1 MSFQPPESSGG
12 FFFGLEHRGRGG
24 IAIRPAPAHRRAG
37 VNVSW
42 DILKILSDP
51 TRLRLLALLTREE
64 LSVAELQEILG
75 MGQSRI
81 SSQLALLRTVNLVT
95 DRREGKNAFYSF
107 RNHLPP
113 KSLALIRA
121 AIESVGELPVMAEDR
136 ENLDRILQKRRRTQE
151 QYFNLIAGRLGKN
164 YCPGR
169 SWEAI
174 GHLALRLTP
183 SIDIADLGAGEGLV
197 SQLLAHRARQV
208 WCIDN
213 SPRMVEVGTALARK
227 NGLANLA
234 YKLGDIEDV
243 PLPERSVDLA
253 ILSQALHHAQHPQRA
268 VDEAARILRPAGQ
281 LLVLDLNEHTFEKAR
296 ELYADV
302 WLGFKESALHGFL
315 KKAGFTKVEV
325 ATVAREAEEPFFET
339 LLASGMKPAK

>member
-1 MSFQPPESSGG
+1 M
-12 FFFGLEHRGRGG
+12 H
-24 IAIRPAPAHRRAG
+24 A
-37 VNVSW
+37 SW

-51 TRLRLLALLTREE
+51 TRLRLLALVSREE

-95 DRREGKNAFYSF
+95 DRREGTNAFYSL
-107 RNHLPP
+107 RANLPA
-113 KSLALIRA
+113 KTVALIKA
-121 AIESVGELPVMAEDR
+121 AIDSVAELPVMGEDR
-136 ENLDRILQKRRRTQE
+136 ESLDRALQKRRRTQE

-183 SIDIADLGAGEGLV
+183 AIDIADLGAGEGLV

-213 SPRMVEVGTALARK
+213 SPRMIDVGTELAKK
-227 NGLANLA
+227 NGLANLV
-234 YKLGDIEDV
+234 YKLGDIENV
-243 PLPERSVDLA
+243 PLPDKSVDLA
-253 ILSQALHHAQHPQRA
+253 ILSQALHHAQHPQAA
-268 VDEAARILRPAGQ
+268 VDEAFRILRPGGQ
-281 LLVLDLNEHTFEKAR
+281 LLVLDLNEHAFEKAR
-296 ELYADV
+296 EVYADV

-325 ATVAREAEEPFFET
+325 TTVARETTEPNFET
-339 LLASGMKPAK
+339 LLASGVKGGR

>member
-1 MSFQPPESSGG
+1 MET
-12 FFFGLEHRGRGG
+12 
-24 IAIRPAPAHRRAG
+24 
-37 VNVSW
+37 SW

-51 TRLRLLALLTREE
+51 TRVRLLALTQREE

-81 SSQLALLRTVNLVT
+81 SSQLALLRTVNFVT
-95 DRREGKNAFYSF
+95 DRREGKNAFYSC
-107 RNHLPP
+107 RSNLPA
-113 KSLALIRA
+113 KTLALIRA
-121 AIESVGELPVMAEDR
+121 ALDSVAELPTMAEDR
-136 ENLDRILQKRRRTQE
+136 ENLDRILQKRRRSQE

-164 YCPGR
+164 HCPGR

-183 SIDIADLGAGEGLV
+183 PIEIADLGAGEGLI

-234 YKLGDIEDV
+234 YKLGDIEQV
-243 PLPERSVDLA
+243 PLPDKSVDLA
-253 ILSQALHHAQHPQRA
+253 ILSQALHHARHPQAA
-268 VDEAARILRPAGQ
+268 VDEAARILRPGGRFSFSTSTSTPSSGRASSTPTSGS
-281 LLVLDLNEHTFEKAR
+281 VSRRAR
-296 ELYADV
+296 C
-302 WLGFKESALHGFL
+302 
-315 KKAGFTKVEV
+315 
-325 ATVAREAEEPFFET
+325 TV
-339 LLASGMKPAK
+339 S

>member
-1 MSFQPPESSGG
+1 MN
-12 FFFGLEHRGRGG
+12 
-24 IAIRPAPAHRRAG
+24 A
-37 VNVSW
+37 SW
-42 DILKILSDP
+42 DILKTLSDP
-51 TRLRLLALLTREE
+51 TRLRLLSLVAREE

-95 DRREGKNAFYSF
+95 DRREGKNAFYSL
-107 RNHLPP
+107 RANLPART
-113 KSLALIRA
+113 LALIRA
-121 AIESVGELPVMAEDR
+121 AIESVGELPVIGEDR

-151 QYFNLIAGRLGKN
+151 QYFNLIAGRLGRN

-183 SIDIADLGAGEGLV
+183 AIDIADLGAGEGLL

-213 SPRMVEVGTALARK
+213 SPRMVEVGTELAKK
-227 NGLANLA
+227 NGLANLT
-234 YKLGDIEDV
+234 YKLGDIEKV
-243 PLPERSVDLA
+243 PLPEKSVDLA
-253 ILSQALHHAQHPQRA
+253 ILSQALHHAQHPQVA
-268 VDEAARILRPAGQ
+268 VNEAFRILRPGGQ
-281 LLVLDLNEHTFEKAR
+281 LLLLDLNEHGFEKAR

-302 WLGFKESALHGFL
+302 WLGFKESALHAFL
-315 KKAGFTKVEV
+315 KKAGFAKVEV
-325 ATVAREAEEPFFET
+325 TAVAREEAEPFFET
-339 LLASGMKPAK
+339 LLVSGVKNAG